1 MGGVTV
7 REAIRGSGV
16 WYVFIVVNDRR
27 KSRKIGP
34 KQKAEEVAARIRA
47 KLLLGDLQLEP
58 KKGFTFAEY
67 SLLWIENYIKPVRRP
82 STTERYES
90 ILRLY
95 VLPIF
100 GKKPLDKINR
110 ADVKSFLLHLHKD
123 GISRSTLALCRDV
136 LSGVLVQAID
146 DELINTNP
154 VVGVL
159 KMLKL
164 ERDKKIP
171 VEPMTFEEV
180 ALFLDTC
187 KRLQPGY
194 YPLFLTA
201 FRTGMRMGE
210 VLALEWRDID
220 FNGRFIR
227 VERSF
232 KREQVQGT
240 KTNKARRVDM
250 SNQLHDELDRLHTQR
265 LQEALAKGR
274 DYPNNIIFH
283 HKDGGHISQNT
294 LRGGFKRL
302 LVKAGIREL
311 RFHDIRHTFA
321 SLLLTNGEGVT
332 YVKEQLGHSSIQM
345 TVDIYGHLVP
355 GSNRDAVNRL
365 DSSNSS
371 TYMHMEKRKGL

>member
-1 MGGVTV
+1 MGGVSV
-7 REAIRGSGV
+7 RELKKGSGIF
-16 WYVFIVVNDRR
+16 YVHVYANGKR
-27 KSRKIGP
+27 KSKKIGS
-34 KQKAEEVAARIRA
+34 KRLAEEVAGKIRA
-47 KLLLGDLQLEP
+47 KMLLGDLDLEP
-58 KKGFTFAEY
+58 KKMFTFAEY
-67 SLLWIENYIKPVRRP
+67 SLLWIENYIQPVRRP
-82 STTERYES
+82 STTERYS
-90 ILRLY
+90 GILKKY
-95 VLPIF
+95 VLPVF
-100 GKKPLDKINR
+100 GKKPLDKIIR
-110 ADVKSFLLHLHKD
+110 ADVKSFLLHLHKE
-123 GISRSTLALCRDV
+123 GLSRSTLSLCRDV
-136 LSGVLVQAID
+136 LSGVLTQAID
-146 DELINTNP
+146 DELIHVNP

-171 VEPMTFEEV
+171 VEPMTFKEV

-187 KRLQPGY
+187 QRLQPDY

-220 FNGRFIR
+220 FNGNFIR

-232 KREQVQGT
+232 KRGNVGGT
-240 KTNKARRVDM
+240 KTSKARRVDM
-250 SNQLHDELDRLHTQR
+250 SDQLHNELDRLHTQR
-265 LQEALAKGR
+265 LQEALVKGR

-294 LRGGFKRL
+294 LRGIFKRL
-302 LVKAGIREL
+302 LVKSGIREL

-321 SLLLTNGEGVT
+321 SLLLTNGESLT

-345 TVDIYGHLVP
+345 TVDIYGHLIP

-365 DSSNSS
+365 DGATN
-371 TYMHMEKRKGL
+371 YKLLQVEKTKGL

>member
-1 MGGVTV
+1 
-7 REAIRGSGV
+7 EAVKGSGV
-16 WYVFIVVNDRR
+16 WYVFLLVNGRR
-27 KSRKIGP
+27 KSKKIGP

-67 SLLWIENYIKPVRRP
+67 SLLWIDNYIRPVRRP
-82 STTERYES
+82 STTERYTG
-90 ILRLY
+90 ILKKY
-95 VLPIF
+95 VLPTF
-100 GKKPLDKINR
+100 GKKPLDKIIR
-110 ADVKSFLLHLHKD
+110 ANVKSFLLHLHKE
-123 GISRSTLALCRDV
+123 GLSRSTILLCRDV

-146 DELINTNP
+146 DELISANP
-154 VVGVL
+154 VAGVL

-164 ERDKKIP
+164 EREKKIP
-171 VEPMTFEEV
+171 VEPMTFDEV

-187 KRLQPGY
+187 YRLQPWHY
-194 YPLFLTA
+194 SLFLTA

-210 VLALEWRDID
+210 VLAIEWRDID
-220 FNGRFIR
+220 SNGRFIR

-232 KREQVQGT
+232 KRGNVDGT
-240 KTNKARRVDM
+240 KTNKSRRVDM

-274 DYPNNIIFH
+274 DYPNNICFH
-283 HKDGGHISQNT
+283 HRDGGHISQNT
-294 LRGGFKRL
+294 IRGVFKRI

-321 SLLLTNGEGVT
+321 SLLLTNGESLA

-345 TVDIYGHLVP
+345 TVDIYGHLIP
-355 GSNRDAVNRL
+355 GSNREAVNRL
-365 DSSNSS
+365 DTTTDS
-371 TYMHMEKRKGL
+371 TYMHMRKKKGL

>member
-1 MGGVTV
+1 MGGVSV
-7 REAIRGSGV
+7 REIKKGSGV
-16 WYVFIVVNDRR
+16 WYVNIYVNGKR
-27 KSRKIGP
+27 KSKKIGSKP
-34 KQKAEEVAARIRA
+34 LAEEVAAKIRA
-47 KLLLGDLQLEP
+47 KLLLGDLELEP
-58 KKGFTFAEY
+58 KKVFTFDEY
-67 SLLWIENYIKPVRRP
+67 ALLWIENYIKPVRRP

-95 VLPIF
+95 VLPTF
-100 GKKPLDKINR
+100 SKKPLDKITR
-110 ADVKSFLLHLHKD
+110 ADVKSFLLHLHKN
-123 GISRSTLALCRDV
+123 GKSRSTISLCRDV

-146 DELINTNP
+146 DELIHTNP

-171 VEPMTFEEV
+171 VEPMNFEEV

-187 KRLQPGY
+187 KQTQPWH

-210 VLALEWRDID
+210 LLALEWRDID

-232 KREQVQGT
+232 KRNEVQGT
-240 KTNKARRVDM
+240 KTNKSRRVDM
-250 SNQLHDELDRLHTQR
+250 SNQLHDELHRLHTQR
-265 LQEALAKGR
+265 LQEALAKGK

-283 HKDGGHISQNT
+283 HSDGGHISQNT
-294 LRGGFKRL
+294 IRNCFKRI
-302 LVKAGIREL
+302 LVKAGLRGL
-311 RFHDIRHTFA
+311 RFHDMRHTFA
-321 SLLLTNGEGVT
+321 SLLLTNGESLA

-345 TVDIYGHLVP
+345 TVDIYGHLIP

-365 DSSNSS
+365 DSARN
-371 TYMHMEKRKGL
+371 YKLLQVEK